1 MSRRKVLCF
10 FPQNPYPPRAGCH
23 RRCLEMAAG
32 LKEIGCEVT
41 LLGSTLYAHTTTWEP
56 SSIQTLKTDWFSDV
70 HVYRETP
77 LDYRFIGLL
86 NRFYQLV
93 KREPPVNSA
102 VYSPP
107 GMRRWFTRIFH
118 EISPDMILMN
128 YAYWDGLI
136 NHRRFKS
143 VFRVIESLDL
153 VTLNRQMYQA
163 VVKYLPTPPI
173 SADQVE
179 DHVLQED
186 FFEKL
191 GLAVHPRE
199 FRVYDKYD
207 YTIAIS
213 AKEADLIRQNIHK
226 TKVSLIPMTQEP
238 CYIPNSY
245 AGPAVFPTGPNPYNI
260 QGYLYFVK
268 RVLPQVR
275 SKVNSFS
282 LQVTGYCCEHVAP
295 AEGIVF
301 SGFVPDIK
309 TVYESSR
316 FLVCPVFG
324 GTGQQIKIIEAM
336 AHGVPAI
343 ALRSEAQSSP
353 IRHGVNGLVANDA
366 AEFAD
371 YVVRLWKDRELC
383 RQLGHAARETIAA
396 ELSPSRL
403 LEGLSLMVELQS
415 KK

>member
-1 MSRRKVLCF
+1 MSRRKVLFF
-10 FPQNPYPPRAGCH
+10 FPQNPYPPKAGCH
-23 RRCLEMAAG
+23 KRCLEMAAG

-41 LLGSTLYAHTTTWEP
+41 LLSSTFYAYTTWEP
-56 SSIQTLKTDWFSDV
+56 SSIQTLKANWFSDV

-86 NRFYQLV
+86 NRFYQFV

-102 VYSPP
+102 MYSPP
-107 GMRRWFTRIFH
+107 GMRRWFARLIR
-118 EISPDMILMN
+118 EISPDIVLVN
-128 YAYWDGLI
+128 YAYWDGLL
-136 NHRRFKS
+136 NHRRYKS
-143 VFRVIESLDL
+143 VLQIIETHDTL
-153 VTLNRQMYQA
+153 TLNRQMYQA
-163 VVKYLPTPPI
+163 LVRYLPTPPV

-179 DHVLQED
+179 DQVLQED
-186 FFEKL
+186 FFERL
-191 GLAVHPRE
+191 GLTAHPQE

-213 AKEADLIRQNIHK
+213 AKEADLIRQNTRK
-226 TKVSLIPMTQEP
+226 TKVVLIPMTQEP

-268 RVLPQVR
+268 RVLPQVW
-275 SKVNSFS
+275 SKVSSFS
-282 LQVTGYCCEHVAP
+282 LQVTGYCCEHVTSE
-295 AEGIVF
+295 EGIVF
-301 SGFVPDIK
+301 SGFVPDLR

-316 FLVCPVFG
+316 FLVCPIFG
-324 GTGQQIKIIEAM
+324 GTGQQVKIVEAM
-336 AHGVPAI
+336 AHGVPVI
-343 ALRSEAQSSP
+343 ALGAAAKSSP

-366 AEFAD
+366 AEFAG
-371 YVVRLWKDRELC
+371 YVVQLWNDKELC

-396 ELSPSRL
+396 ELSRSRL